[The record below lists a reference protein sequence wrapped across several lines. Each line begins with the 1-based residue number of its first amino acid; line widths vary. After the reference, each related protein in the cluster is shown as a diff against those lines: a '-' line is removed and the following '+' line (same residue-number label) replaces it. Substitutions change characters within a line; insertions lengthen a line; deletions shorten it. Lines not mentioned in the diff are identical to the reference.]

1 MYIERYEKSSKSDFV
16 FKLFVCHRSLPFMS
30 YQATMAKEKDYIF
43 DFVGKTCKIMTVIN
57 HLVYKGQIFWVIFA
71 LVADVSQMIPNAERI

>member
-1 MYIERYEKSSKSDFV
+1 
-16 FKLFVCHRSLPFMS
+16 MS

-71 LVADVSQMIPNAERI
+71 LVADVSQMIPNAERIWIETQDVFVWISSLMK